1 MIVKKDATPAANGGH
16 IVNAHRPSYTRSL
29 QSATGRLAARLSPR
43 RKLYAQNLLTFLWRH
58 RGQWQDR
65 QVRLVP
71 KTYALIADE
80 LELDRFAADQAVD
93 DLYALGLIDV
103 RMCNNTQV
111 VTPLACDI
119 EEAA

>member
-1 MIVKKDATPAANGGH
+1 MIAQNDAAPAANGGH
-16 IVNAHRPSYTRSL
+16 IANPRRPSYPRPM
-29 QSATGRLAARLSPR
+29 QSAPGRLGARLSPR
-43 RKLYAQNLLTFLWRH
+43 RKLYAQHLLTFLWLH
-58 RGQWQDR
+58 RGRWQDR

-71 KTYALIADE
+71 NTYAVIAEE

-103 RMCNNTQV
+103 RMYGTTQV
-111 VTPLACDI
+111 VTPLASNI